1 MEGKKILVLGM
12 GLSGVSAAKFLLS
25 KGAIVYGYD
34 EKAFLV
40 EGVLVANEALDLQE
54 FDLVCVSPGVSPK
67 EKHYAKALE
76 LGIEIIGEIEL
87 GARFLKN
94 PCIGITGTNGKTTVT
109 LLVEHVLNCSG
120 KKAVAVGNVGKPLT
134 TYLLENPIDSDIL
147 VIELSSYQIET
158 LSHKILDTAVIL
170 NITPDHLDRYLNLNE
185 YAKSKIKIMHC
196 LKMSNFIVHETC
208 FDEFKDFFQ
217 SSNIQ
222 KFGYN
227 LLSDLF
233 TDLENVYFNG
243 KFEYKLPVSMS
254 GNFSYEIENMMAA
267 FALVKNFVT
276 AEQFLDGYLS
286 FKKPPHRL
294 EFVKQVNLVT
304 YYDDSKGTNI
314 DAVMKAVASLRNPL
328 YLIAGGVDKGAS
340 YEPWKQVFN
349 GKVKAVF
356 AIGQAAN
363 KIKKELFPDI
373 EVEIVETLELAV
385 KKAASVAVS
394 GDSVLLSPGCSSFD
408 MFKDYKD
415 RGNAFKRCVNL
426 LSKGN
431 RNE

>member
-1 MEGKKILVLGM
+1 MKGKKVLVLGM

-34 EKAFLV
+34 QNVSLVKALSGLIV
-40 EGVLVANEALDLQE
+40 ADEGLDLQG
-54 FDLVCVSPGVSPK
+54 FDLVVVSPGISPK
-67 EKHYAKALE
+67 EKFYAKALK
-76 LGIEIIGEIEL
+76 LGIEVIGEIEL
-87 GARFLKN
+87 GARYLNN

-109 LLVEHVLNCSG
+109 LLVEHVLKCAG
-120 KKAVAVGNVGKPLT
+120 KKAFAVGNVGKPLT
-134 TYLLENPIDSDIL
+134 AYLLENPDNNDIL

-158 LSHKILDTAVIL
+158 LSCKILDAAVIL
-170 NITPDHLDRYLNLNE
+170 NITPDHLDRYLNIND
-185 YAKSKIKIMHC
+185 YAKAKIKIMHC
-196 LKMSNFIVHETC
+196 LKVSNLLVHEAC
-208 FDEFKDFFQ
+208 FNEFKDVFQ
-217 SSNIQ
+217 GTDVQ
-222 KFGYN
+222 RFGCD
-227 LLSDLF
+227 LLNDLY

-243 KFEYKLPVSMS
+243 KFEYKLPVSMK

-267 FALVKNFVT
+267 FALVRNFVT
-276 AEQFLDGYLS
+276 PVQFLEGYLS

-314 DAVMKAVASLRNPL
+314 DAVMKAVACLKNPI

-340 YEPWKQVFN
+340 YRPWIDVFN

-363 KIKKELFPDI
+363 KIKNELFPDI
-373 EVEIVETLELAV
+373 EVEIVETLEMAV

-426 LSKGN
+426 L
-431 RNE
+431 